1 MNGEGSYEHHER
13 KVVYSVVSSAECK
26 HVLSAIKEVDPK
38 AFVNVI
44 KTEQI
49 SGHLYQRHTNNP
61 YQDNKRG
68 RNRMVCVLFFIS
80 HNFYMI
86 LGNSSFTVG

>member
-1 MNGEGSYEHHER
+1 MCIRDRFIVTNRAEEVIEAIAQLCNHGATIMNGEGSYEHHER

-49 SGHLYQRHTNNP
+49 SGHFYQRPHE
-61 YQDNKRG
+61 
-68 RNRMVCVLFFIS
+68 
-80 HNFYMI
+80 
-86 LGNSSFTVG
+86 

>member
-1 MNGEGSYEHHER
+1 MCNHGATIMDGEGSYEHHER

-49 SGHLYQRHTNNP
+49 SGHFYQRPHE
-61 YQDNKRG
+61 
-68 RNRMVCVLFFIS
+68 
-80 HNFYMI
+80 
-86 LGNSSFTVG
+86 

>member
-44 KTEQI
+44 KTER
-49 SGHLYQRHTNNP
+49 YQVTSTKDTR
-61 YQDNKRG
+61 
-68 RNRMVCVLFFIS
+68 I
-80 HNFYMI
+80 I
-86 LGNSSFTVG
+86 LIRTIKEDVTAWFASSSSFRIIST

>member
-1 MNGEGSYEHHER
+1 MNHHER

-49 SGHLYQRHTNNP
+49 SGHFYQRPHE
-61 YQDNKRG
+61 
-68 RNRMVCVLFFIS
+68 
-80 HNFYMI
+80 
-86 LGNSSFTVG
+86 